1 MAGFLTHRQTV
12 SYVYVIAFRDDE
24 FLMVRHARRA
34 WEMPGGKVH
43 TGEEPEAA
51 AAREFREETGY
62 AVTGLRVIER
72 EPGGL
77 VYMGE
82 LGPELA
88 ERPDE
93 KEIAA
98 VAMFRSL
105 PADLSFP
112 LVEYERM
119 LDAARKARQRGP
131 DR

>member
-1 MAGFLTHRQTV
+1 LFLTAEPTV

-34 WEMPGGKVH
+34 WEMPGGKVNP
-43 TGEEPEAA
+43 GERPEDA
-51 AAREFREETGY
+51 AAREFREETGH
-62 AVTGLRVIER
+62 AVAGLRIIER

-88 ERPDE
+88 EKPDAR
-93 KEIAA
+93 EIAA
-98 VAMFRSL
+98 VAMFRKL
-105 PADLSFP
+105 PAELSFP

-119 LDAARKARQRGP
+119 LAAARKARQRGP
-131 DR
+131 A

>member
-1 MAGFLTHRQTV
+1 
-12 SYVYVIAFRDDE
+12 
-24 FLMVRHARRA
+24 
-34 WEMPGGKVH
+34 MPGGKVNP
-43 TGEEPEAA
+43 GEEPEAA

-62 AVTGLRVIER
+62 AVIGLRIIER

-77 VYMGE
+77 VYLGE

-88 ERPDE
+88 EKPDE

-119 LDAARKARQRGP
+119 LEAARKARERDP
-131 DR
+131 E

>member
-1 MAGFLTHRQTV
+1 MTV
-12 SYVYVIAFRDDE
+12 I
-24 FLMVRHARRA
+24 
-34 WEMPGGKVH
+34 
-43 TGEEPEAA
+43 
-51 AAREFREETGY
+51 
-62 AVTGLRVIER
+62 GLRIIER

-82 LGPELA
+82 LGRELA
-88 ERPDE
+88 EKPDE

-119 LDAARKARQRGP
+119 LEAARKAREARPGIVKIIPNTTQARKLKT
-131 DR
+131 